1 MLTGERGLCRPLS
14 FLPAAAVISGSG
26 VIRHPL
32 PTSLEPATEPAT
44 VDQVG
49 QQVAERARSQNGQ
62 ERVLLNGTAERPAAL
77 AEVTA
82 CLGIAV
88 QSFAHGARTP
98 LIGVLGKI
106 RGALRH
112 VAHRLCGL
120 PNHALCRTLALGGA
134 TTSLRIGA

>member
-26 VIRHPL
+26 VIWHGVL
-32 PTSLEPATEPAT
+32 DCLEPAT

-49 QQVAERARSQNGQ
+49 QQVAERARSQDGQ
-62 ERVLLNGTAERPAAL
+62 ERVLLDWTADSPAAL

-82 CLGIAV
+82 RLGIAA
-88 QSFAHGARTP
+88 QSFAHGARAP

-112 VAHRLCGL
+112 VAHRL
-120 PNHALCRTLALGGA
+120 
-134 TTSLRIGA
+134 S